1 MQITSPI
8 VMSILLCRG
17 AFCQTSPG
25 PKVPA
30 EVAALQGV
38 YTGSWASYG
47 VDANGKVV
55 KRASWTDTMK
65 AGDATVEG
73 GRAFVATIGEM
84 VFDGGRPPAMKIKGE
99 EGYVLNRDGTLG
111 EYFIKT
117 FGQEY
122 RMRKL
127 DGNVWTYAA
136 GASPQELAQSGFSN
150 VRSGQHV
157 VVKVVNQEDGKE
169 THRIT
174 RVTTVNWT
182 DTGGKSRWLQF
193 VSLEGVHRRQ

>member
-1 MQITSPI
+1 
-8 VMSILLCRG
+8 
-17 AFCQTSPG
+17 
-25 PKVPA
+25 
-30 EVAALQGV
+30 
-38 YTGSWASYG
+38 
-47 VDANGKVV
+47 
-55 KRASWTDTMK
+55 MK
-65 AGDATVEG
+65 AGNATSEA
-73 GRAFVATIGEM
+73 GRAFVTTMDEM
-84 VFDGGRPPAMKIKGE
+84 VFEGGRPPAMKIKGE
-99 EGYVLNRDGTLG
+99 EGYLLNRDGTLG
-111 EYFIKT
+111 EYYIKT

-136 GASPQELAQSGFSN
+136 SASPQELAQAGFSN

-157 VVKVVNQEDGKE
+157 VVKVVNQEEGVE

-182 DTGGKSRWLQF
+182 DTAGKSRWLQF